1 MSYLVDREI
10 KKLKSD
16 IQSSQIAIDADKEI
30 FAAQLLGGLGEDMRK
45 ELRNPTKPKISTS
58 VKVRLS
64 RWLTKL
70 IERWNNLE
78 IKRS

>member
-58 VKVRLS
+58 MKVRLS

>member
-10 KKLKSD
+10 NKLKSD

-58 VKVRLS
+58 LKVRLS

>member
-10 KKLKSD
+10 KKLKGD

-30 FAAQLLGGLGEDMRK
+30 FAAQLLGGLGEDIRK

-58 VKVRLS
+58 LKVRLS

-70 IERWNNLE
+70 IDRWNSLE
-78 IKRS
+78 VKRS

>member
-10 KKLKSD
+10 NKLKSD

-58 VKVRLS
+58 MKVRLS

>member
-58 VKVRLS
+58 LKVRLS